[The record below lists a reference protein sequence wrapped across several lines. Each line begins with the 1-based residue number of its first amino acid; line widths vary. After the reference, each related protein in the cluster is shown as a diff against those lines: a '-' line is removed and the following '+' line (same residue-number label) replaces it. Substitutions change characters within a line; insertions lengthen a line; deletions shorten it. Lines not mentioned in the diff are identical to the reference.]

1 MSKFF
6 SMGGYAVF
14 IWLSF
19 LISFA
24 VLAGIAIVSM
34 RTYQEQK
41 ARLAA
46 LEADEREVDERT
58 AAPEQ
63 VG

>member
-6 SMGGYAVF
+6 SVGGYAVF